1 MIIFMSNETCCPMGI
16 IPGTHVFPWW
26 LVLLQGV
33 VTLLLGIVFLAYPYG
48 TLFVL
53 VTFLG
58 AYWFVSGIFGLVS
71 LAADRTNWGWKLLFG
86 ILGIIAGI
94 AVLAYP
100 LYSTF
105 IVPAIF
111 IIFIGFW
118 GMIMG
123 FSALFA
129 AFRGGGW
136 GAGIMGV
143 LLVIFGFLVL
153 LHPLIT
159 VAVLPFI
166 LGAFGIIGGLATIVY
181 AFMIRSASPAAPV
194 PPGS

>member
-1 MIIFMSNETCCPMGI
+1 MSDESSSCPFCI
-16 IPGTHVFPWW
+16 IPGSHVLPWW
-26 LVLLQGV
+26 LVLLHGI
-33 VTLLLGIVFLAYPYG
+33 VTLFLGIVFLVYPYG

-58 AYWFVSGIFGLVS
+58 AYWFVSGLFGLLS
-71 LAADRTNWGWKLLFG
+71 LAHDKANMGWKLVFG
-86 ILGIIAGI
+86 ILGLIAGI

-105 IVPAIF
+105 VVPAIF

-136 GAGIMGV
+136 GAGITGV
-143 LLVIFGFLVL
+143 ILVLFGFILL
-153 LHPLIT
+153 LHPMIT
-159 VAVLPFI
+159 VALLPFV
-166 LGAFGIIGGLATIVY
+166 LGIFGIVGGIAAIAT
-181 AFMIRSASPAAPV
+181 AFILKSKNAAIS
-194 PPGS
+194 GT